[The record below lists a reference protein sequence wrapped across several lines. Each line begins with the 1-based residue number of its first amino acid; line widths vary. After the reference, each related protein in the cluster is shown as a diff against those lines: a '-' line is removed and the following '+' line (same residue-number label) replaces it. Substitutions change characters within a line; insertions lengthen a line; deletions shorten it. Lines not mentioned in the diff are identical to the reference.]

1 MSILQLL
8 LVIFIFIV
16 VIGIIN
22 ENFFHIQSDIAL
34 ILFSFVISLVLL
46 VISKI
51 VKIDAISGFI
61 YDLGNFEF
69 GKYLMEGVLCFMLF
83 AGASKVNMRKF
94 RQNVR
99 AISLLA
105 LLPPCFLP
113 FATDCF
119 SMPFPGYSL
128 LKWIF

>member
-22 ENFFHIQSDIAL
+22 ERFFHIQSDIAL

-51 VKIDAISGFI
+51 VKIDG
-61 YDLGNFEF
+61 
-69 GKYLMEGVLCFMLF
+69 
-83 AGASKVNMRKF
+83 
-94 RQNVR
+94 
-99 AISLLA
+99 
-105 LLPPCFLP
+105 
-113 FATDCF
+113 
-119 SMPFPGYSL
+119 
-128 LKWIF
+128 